1 MSDPVARLNAAL
13 KGRYTIERRLGEGGM
28 ATVYLA
34 DDLKHERKVALKVLK
49 PELAAVVGAE
59 RFLAEIKTTANLQ
72 HPHILPLFDSGEAD
86 GFLFYVMPYVEGE
99 TLQERIDREKQLP
112 VDEAVSIATAV
123 GNALQTAHEQ
133 GIIHRDIKPANILL
147 SRGEPLIADFG
158 IALAVGAA
166 GGSRL
171 TETGLSL
178 GTPFYMSPEQAT
190 GDQAVGASTDTYALG
205 SVLYEMLVGDPPYMG
220 NTAQAVLGKI
230 IAGEPISA
238 IKHRP
243 SIPENVDAAVRCA
256 LEKLAADRFPSA
268 KDFVRALGEKHF
280 RHGEAVES
288 AAASTGTWKGS
299 TMAPSALALV
309 FGLALGWSLLS
320 PGPPTPVIRY
330 SLALS
335 PGEELAG
342 GIVRPRIA
350 LSPDGERLLYV
361 GPGDGVGNRLW
372 VRQRDEL
379 QGTQLFGSEGAQSP
393 FFSPDGTQFGFS
405 RDNDGTLELLVASFS
420 GGAPLTL
427 VDTLVGRDGGSWG
440 SDDFIYY
447 DGLTGGGTR
456 GIMRVPA
463 TGGTPEQ
470 VTTVDIER
478 GETDHVW
485 PHTLPGANGLI
496 FTVIRNTNLTDAD
509 IGVTGVSEVMSG
521 DHQILTRGV
530 VAKYTTSGQLLY
542 VSTEGTLF
550 AAPFDASGLE
560 LTGEDVEVATGLNV
574 RTTGAV
580 DFALSNTG
588 RLAYVTGSLSPRYG
602 ELLWVDRSGDEELL
616 DPDWVEN
623 FSSFSL
629 SPDDS
634 QLAVTVLLADFSG
647 QAQVVNKPLPRGP
660 AFALTPPTN
669 QNDRPAWSPDGLSVL
684 FQTNRNGTADIYSR
698 RADGGADA
706 QEVLAGTANY
716 TSARYSP
723 DGSWMIYVQDDELY
737 ARRTETEA
745 ESQAL
750 GITPWSGDPG
760 SISPNGRWLAYAA
773 STSDDPGDVDVYVV
787 PFPNTTSA
795 IRRISSEGGF
805 SPIWSHTGRELFYK
819 TVDHELVSVDVLDSS
834 NFSEG
839 ERRVLFTLGDA
850 YIWDAPGV
858 YDITSN
864 DERFVMI
871 GMRTGGLGSELIVVE
886 NFFEELEER
895 VGN

>member
-1 MSDPVARLNAAL
+1 MSDTITRLNAAL
-13 KGRYTIERRLGEGGM
+13 EGRYTIERELGEGGM

-34 DDLKHERKVALKVLK
+34 DDLKHERKVALKLLK
-49 PELAAVVGAE
+49 PELAALVGAE

-86 GFLFYVMPYVEGE
+86 GYLFYVMPYVEGE
-99 TLQERIDREKQLP
+99 TLQDRINREKQLP
-112 VDEAVSIATAV
+112 VDEAVRIATAV

-147 SRGEPLIADFG
+147 GRGEPLIADFG
-158 IALAVGAA
+158 IALAAGAA
-166 GGSRL
+166 GANRL

-178 GTPFYMSPEQAT
+178 GTPYYMSPEQAT
-190 GDQAVGASTDTYALG
+190 GDQVVGPSTDTYALG
-205 SVLYEMLVGDPPYMG
+205 SVLYEMLVGDPPYPG
-220 NTAQAVLGKI
+220 STAQAVLGKI
-230 IAGEPISA
+230 IAGETVSA

-243 SIPENVDAAVRCA
+243 SIPANVDAAVSCA
-256 LEKLAADRFPSA
+256 LEKLPADRFPSA
-268 KDFVRALGEKHF
+268 KDFVRALADKHF
-280 RHGEAVES
+280 RHGEAPES
-288 AAASTGTWKGS
+288 AAASTGPSRGS
-299 TMAPSALALV
+299 AIAASALAAVLA
-309 FGLALGWSLLS
+309 LALGWSLIRS
-320 PGPPTPVIRY
+320 GPPTPVIRY

-342 GIVRPRIA
+342 GIVRPRMA

-361 GPGDGVGNRLW
+361 GPGDGVESRLW

-405 RDNDGTLELLVASFS
+405 RDNDGTLELAVASFS
-420 GGAPLTL
+420 GGAPVTL

-440 SDDFIYY
+440 SDGFIYY

-470 VTTVDIER
+470 VTTVDTER

-485 PHTLPGANGLI
+485 PHILPEANGLL

-509 IGVTGVSEVMSG
+509 IGASEVTSG
-521 DHQILTRGV
+521 EHQILNRGV
-530 VAKYTTSGQLLY
+530 VAKYATSGHLLY
-542 VSTEGTLF
+542 VSTEGVLL
-550 AAPFDASGLE
+550 AAPFDPSRLERTGDGVELAS
-560 LTGEDVEVATGLNV
+560 GLNV
-574 RTTGAV
+574 RTVGAV
-580 DFALSNTG
+580 DLALSHTG

-602 ELLWVDRSGDEELL
+602 ELLWVDRSGNGELI

-647 QAQVVNKPLPRGP
+647 QAQVVNKPLPQGP
-660 AFALTPPTN
+660 GVLLTPPTN
-669 QNDRPAWSPDGLSVL
+669 QNDRPVWSPDGQSVL

-698 RADGGADA
+698 RADGSADA
-706 QEVLAGTANY
+706 EPVLSGTANY
-716 TSARYSP
+716 TSARFSP
-723 DGSWMIYVQDDELY
+723 DGSWLIYVEDDELY
-737 ARRTETEA
+737 ARRTGTEG
-745 ESQAL
+745 EPEAL
-750 GITPWSGDPG
+750 GINPWRGAPG

-787 PFPNTTSA
+787 PFPNTTAS
-795 IRRISSEGGF
+795 ISRISAQGGF
-805 SPIWSHTGRELFYK
+805 SPIWSHSGGELFYK
-819 TVDHELVSVDVLDSS
+819 TLDRELVSLDVLDSPD
-834 NFSEG
+834 FSPG
-839 ERRVLFTLGDA
+839 ERRILFTLGDA

-858 YDITSN
+858 YDISSA
-864 DERFVMI
+864 DDRFVMI
-871 GMRTGGLGSELIVVE
+871 GLRTGGLASELIVVE

-895 VGN
+895 VGY